1 MYYQISELSIK
12 MKKLKGILPSATLII
27 WDIISVAVSVT
38 LAISQTFWNF
48 YKVPPY
54 YEHNRLLFIAAL
66 SVVVIIA
73 NAICGCYNRVLRAI
87 GFGDIIHQ
95 GVSVLITMGVVVIG
109 DAAARHIYLIRNPG
123 DESTGFLP
131 PTAYII
137 IGMSLLILTVVGR
150 GCGRFFSALK
160 ESALKNKNADP
171 VLIYGA
177 GETGTYL
184 LKKINGHP
192 EMNMRVVAFIDDDV
206 SLHGRKIE
214 KVKILG
220 GKDKLDSTI
229 VQMGVKQVVI
239 AIPTAERE
247 TILGILDVCKKHN
260 CRTRRFGTIEE
271 SDSEPQNMVMREINL
286 EQLLH
291 RDSVSLNMEVVEN
304 FIKNRVV
311 LVTGGAGSIGSE
323 ICRQVLRFGCKQLV
337 VVDFNENGLFF
348 IDNEFKQKYAGKF
361 VVRLGSIRDRGRMTE
376 IFDEF
381 NPEIVFHAAAHK
393 HVPMMEINPR
403 EAIKNNVM
411 GTINVCQ
418 VAVMHKVRKFITI
431 STDKAVNPTNI
442 MGASKRITE
451 LVMQMMDTVSDTD
464 FAAVRFGNVLGSN
477 GSVVPFFRDQI
488 AKGGPVTVTHPEMRR
503 YFMTIPEACQLV
515 LEAGAMAK
523 GGEIFVL
530 DMGEPVLISDLAKD
544 MIRLS
549 GFEPDKDIK
558 IIYTGLRPGEKLFEE
573 ISLADEDVDRT
584 SNKKIMIMKPM
595 TFDESWLASTIKNL
609 EASVKEDDIHEM
621 FDLVR
626 ELVPTFDHKA

>member
-1 MYYQISELSIK
+1 
-12 MKKLKGILPSATLII
+12 MKKIKGFLPSATLII

-54 YEHNRLLFIAAL
+54 YEHNRFLFIAAL
-66 SVVVIIA
+66 SLVVIVA

-87 GFGDIIHQ
+87 GFSDIIHQ
-95 GVSVLITMGVVVIG
+95 AVSVLITMGVVVIG
-109 DAAARHIYLIRNPG
+109 DAAARHIYVLRNPG
-123 DESTGFLP
+123 EESTGFLP

-160 ESALKNKNADP
+160 ESSFGNKNADP
-171 VLIYGA
+171 VVIYGA

-192 EMNMRVVAFIDDDV
+192 EMNMRVVALMDDDA

-214 KVKILG
+214 GVKIVG
-220 GKDKLDSTI
+220 GKDKLNDTI
-229 VQMGVKQVVI
+229 TNMGVKQVVI

-247 TILGILDVCKKHN
+247 TILGILDICKKHS

-271 SDSEPQNMVMREINL
+271 SDSEPKNMVMREINL

-291 RDSVSLNMEVVEN
+291 RNSVSLNMDVVEN
-304 FIKNRVV
+304 FIKDKVV

-323 ICRQVLRFGCKQLV
+323 ICRQVLRFGCKKLV

-348 IDNEFKQKYAGKF
+348 VDNEFKQNYAGKF
-361 VVRLGSIRDRGRMTE
+361 VVRLGSIRDRARITE

-411 GTINVCQ
+411 GTVNVCQ
-418 VAVMHKVRKFITI
+418 VAIMHGVKKFITI

-530 DMGEPVLISDLAKD
+530 DMGQPVLISDLAKD

-595 TFDESWLASTIKNL
+595 AFDESWLASTIKEL
-609 EASVKEDDIHEM
+609 EASVKEEDIHVM

-626 ELVPTFDHKA
+626 ELVPTFNHKA

>member
-1 MYYQISELSIK
+1 M
-12 MKKLKGILPSATLII
+12 
-27 WDIISVAVSVT
+27 AVSVT

-54 YEHNRLLFIAAL
+54 YEHNRFLFIAAL
-66 SVVVIIA
+66 SLVVIVA

-87 GFGDIIHQ
+87 GFSDIIHQ
-95 GVSVLITMGVVVIG
+95 AVSVLITMGVVVIG
-109 DAAARHIYLIRNPG
+109 DAAARHIYVLRNPG
-123 DESTGFLP
+123 EESTGFLP

-160 ESALKNKNADP
+160 ESSFGNKNADP
-171 VLIYGA
+171 VVIYGA

-192 EMNMRVVAFIDDDV
+192 EMNMRVVALMDDDA

-214 KVKILG
+214 GVKIVG
-220 GKDKLDSTI
+220 GKDKLNDTI
-229 VQMGVKQVVI
+229 TNMGVKQVVI
-239 AIPTAERE
+239 AIPTAEHE
-247 TILGILDVCKKHN
+247 TILGILDICKNHN

-271 SDSEPQNMVMREINL
+271 SDSEPKNMVMREINL

-291 RDSVSLNMEVVEN
+291 RNSVSLNMDVVEN
-304 FIKNRVV
+304 FIKDKVV

-323 ICRQVLRFGCKQLV
+323 ICRQVLRFGCKKLV

-348 IDNEFKQKYAGKF
+348 VDNEFKQNYAGKF
-361 VVRLGSIRDRGRMTE
+361 VVRLGSIRDRARITE

-411 GTINVCQ
+411 GTVNVCQ
-418 VAVMHKVRKFITI
+418 VAIMHGVKKFITI

-530 DMGEPVLISDLAKD
+530 DMGQPVLISDLAKD

-595 TFDESWLASTIKNL
+595 AFDESWLASTIKEL
-609 EASVKEDDIHEM
+609 EASVKEEDIHVM

-626 ELVPTFDHKA
+626 ELVPTFNHKA

>member
-1 MYYQISELSIK
+1 
-12 MKKLKGILPSATLII
+12 MKKIKGFLPSASLII
-27 WDIISVAVSVT
+27 WDIISVAISVT
-38 LAISQTFWNF
+38 LAITQTFWSF
-48 YKVPPY
+48 YQVPPY
-54 YEHNRLLFIAAL
+54 YEHNRLLFIVAL
-66 SVVVIIA
+66 SAVVIVA
-73 NAICGCYNRVLRAI
+73 NTICGCYNRVLRAI
-87 GFGDIIHQ
+87 GFSDIIHQ

-109 DAAARHIYLIRNPG
+109 DAAARHIYMLRNP
-123 DESTGFLP
+123 DASDSTGFLP
-131 PTAYII
+131 PTAYLI
-137 IGMSLLILTVVGR
+137 IGMSLIILSVVGR
-150 GCGRFFSALK
+150 GCGRFFDVLK
-160 ESALKNKNADP
+160 ETSLKSKTADP
-171 VLIYGA
+171 VIIYGA

-184 LKKINGHP
+184 LKKINGHS
-192 EMNMRVVAFIDDDV
+192 ETDMRVVAFIDDDV

-214 KVKILG
+214 RVKIIG
-220 GKDKLDSTI
+220 GKEKLDETI
-229 VQMGVKQVVI
+229 VKYGVKQVII

-247 TILGILDVCKKHN
+247 TILDILDVCKKHH

-271 SDSEPQNMVMREINL
+271 SDSEPKNMVMREINL

-348 IDNEFKQKYAGKF
+348 VDNEFKEKYAGKF
-361 VVRLGSIRDRGRMTE
+361 VVRLGSIRERERMTE

-488 AKGGPVTVTHPEMRR
+488 AKGGPVTVTHPDMRR

-530 DMGEPVLISDLAKD
+530 DMGQPVLISDLAKD

-573 ISLADEDVDRT
+573 ISLADEDVDHT
-584 SNKKIMIMKPM
+584 TNKKIMIMKPM
-595 TFDESWLASTIKNL
+595 PFDDFKLAATIKDL
-609 EASVKEDDIHEM
+609 EAAVRDEDISHMFGLVKK
-621 FDLVR
+621 
-626 ELVPTFDHKA
+626 LVPTFDHKS